1 MPAAEGRAAARRE
14 GYRQHGREDQSKAA
28 GRESCEEGGRFQA
41 RRQQGLFQARR
52 RKGLFKPDAKKATSK
67 PVKKTIAKLPGYPG
81 TSKQP
86 PLHLEK
92 CTVFSQPPQWR
103 VQKVGEK
110 GDKAFSFKVQEPR
123 QVWKRVKAYVESL

>member
-1 MPAAEGRAAARRE
+1 MEEKIKAKLLAG
-14 GYRQHGREDQSKAA
+14 KAA
-28 GRESCEEGGRFQA
+28 KKEAASKPDGNKASS
-41 RRQQGLFQARR
+41 
-52 RKGLFKPDAKKATSK
+52 KPDADKASSKPNAKKAASEKAASK

>member
-1 MPAAEGRAAARRE
+1 MEEKIKAKLLAG
-14 GYRQHGREDQSKAA
+14 KAA
-28 GRESCEEGGRFQA
+28 KKEAASKPDGNKASSKPDAEKASS
-41 RRQQGLFQARR
+41 
-52 RKGLFKPDAKKATSK
+52 KPDAKKATSK
-67 PVKKTIAKLPGYPG
+67 PVKKTIAKLLGYPG

-123 QVWKRVKAYVESL
+123 EVWKRLKAYVESL